1 MGISVG
7 QEIIMVANPSCK
19 RENARVLG
27 FIKKKKKKKKYNTI
41 QTYGPHEFRSIQ
53 AQIKL
58 PNNMELK

>member
-27 FIKKKKKKKKYNTI
+27 FIKKKTI
-41 QTYGPHEFRSIQ
+41 QTYGPHEFRRIQ

-58 PNNMELK
+58 LNNMELK

>member
-7 QEIIMVANPSCK
+7 QETIMVANPSCK
-19 RENARVLG
+19 RENARVFG
-27 FIKKKKKKKKYNTI
+27 FIKKIKKIKKI

>member
-1 MGISVG
+1 
-7 QEIIMVANPSCK
+7 MVANPSCK

-27 FIKKKKKKKKYNTI
+27 FIKIYIYIYIYI
-41 QTYGPHEFRSIQ
+41 QTCGPHEFRSIQ

>member
-27 FIKKKKKKKKYNTI
+27 FIKKKKLKKKKNNTNI
-41 QTYGPHEFRSIQ
+41 WTT
-53 AQIKL
+53 
-58 PNNMELK
+58 

>member
-1 MGISVG
+1 
-7 QEIIMVANPSCK
+7 MVANPSCR

-27 FIKKKKKKKKYNTI
+27 FIKKKKKKKTI